1 MFRLRHS
8 VFLAALAGLILA
20 APAAADEAADAERLQ
35 VLESELE
42 ETAAARSELGEE
54 AARIADEL
62 DLLRAR
68 MLASEEEIRSLEAD
82 LVEIAAALDA
92 LLGKKAIVEAEF
104 SRQSDA
110 LGGVLAA
117 LQRIARQPAEMLIA
131 MPTSPTD
138 THRTA
143 MLLAAIT
150 PELDRRVAAVAETLA
165 SLTVLQDDI
174 AYQEAQRRTALSA
187 IREEQA
193 EAAATAFRKSELLS
207 ILKADDEALAQ
218 RQDVLM
224 REAADLNDL
233 LAALR
238 EESEEVDEAR
248 NAAMS
253 AAIEALAA
261 TSFSAQKGTLPLP
274 VDGRIVIGFRQETA
288 DGSQSEGIALAARP
302 GSRLVTP
309 YDGQV
314 VYAGPFSD
322 YGHLLII
329 DHGEGYHTVLAGF
342 ARADVVLGQ
351 WLLAGEPVG
360 VMATDVSDEQLLYV
374 ELRHDGEPINPL
386 PWIAVRDN
394 EVSGG

>member
-1 MFRLRHS
+1 MDLRAAIHGL
-8 VFLAALAGLILA
+8 VLVLAITA
-20 APAAADEAADAERLQ
+20 ATTVSGDDENAERLDA
-35 VLESELE
+35 LESELR
-42 ETAAARSELGEE
+42 ETADARDALGAE
-54 AARIADEL
+54 AAAIADEL

-68 MLASEEEIRSLEAD
+68 MLASEQEIRELETGLEEIAETLIVLQEE
-82 LVEIAAALDA
+82 LVVQELAFALQREQ
-92 LLGKKAIVEAEF
+92 LG
-104 SRQSDA
+104 D
-110 LGGVLAA
+110 VLAS

-150 PELDRRVAAVAETLA
+150 PELDRRAAELEQTMRSLAELR
-165 SLTVLQDDI
+165 DGM
-174 AYQEAQRRTALSA
+174 AYQEAQRLASLSA
-187 IREEQA
+187 IHEEQA
-193 EAAATAFRKSELLS
+193 AAAETALRKSELLAG
-207 ILKADDEALAQ
+207 IQRDDETLAQ
-218 RQDVLM
+218 RQDELM
-224 REAADLNDL
+224 REAESLKDL
-233 LAALR
+233 LAGLQDDADR
-238 EESEEVDEAR
+238 AAEAR
-248 NAAMS
+248 DTAMS

-261 TSFSAQKGTLPLP
+261 TSFSAQKGSLPLP
-274 VDGRIVIGFRQETA
+274 AQGEIVVSFRQDTGNGVLS
-288 DGSQSEGIALAARP
+288 DGIALNTP
-302 GSRLVTP
+302 SGSRLVTP

-360 VMATDVSDEQLLYV
+360 VMASEESDEQLLYV
-374 ELRHDGEPINPL
+374 ELRRNGDPINPL
-386 PWIAVRDN
+386 PWIAARDN

>member
-1 MFRLRHS
+1 MDLRAAIHGL
-8 VFLAALAGLILA
+8 VLVLAITA
-20 APAAADEAADAERLQ
+20 ATTVSGDDESAERLDA
-35 VLESELE
+35 LESELR
-42 ETAAARSELGEE
+42 ETADARDALGAE
-54 AARIADEL
+54 ATAIANEL

-68 MLASEEEIRSLEAD
+68 MLASEQEIRELETGLEEIAETLIVLQEE
-82 LVEIAAALDA
+82 LVIQELAFAQQREQ
-92 LLGKKAIVEAEF
+92 LG
-104 SRQSDA
+104 D
-110 LGGVLAA
+110 VLAS

-150 PELDRRVAAVAETLA
+150 PELDRRAAELEQTMRSLAELR
-165 SLTVLQDDI
+165 DGM
-174 AYQEAQRRTALSA
+174 AYQEAQRLASLSA
-187 IREEQA
+187 IHEEQA
-193 EAAATAFRKSELLS
+193 AAAETALRKSELLAG
-207 ILKADDEALAQ
+207 IQRDDETLAQ
-218 RQDVLM
+218 RQDELM
-224 REAADLNDL
+224 REAESLKDL
-233 LAALR
+233 LAGLQEDADR
-238 EESEEVDEAR
+238 AAEAR
-248 NAAMS
+248 DTAMS

-261 TSFSAQKGTLPLP
+261 TSFSAQKGSLSLPAQ
-274 VDGRIVIGFRQETA
+274 GEIVVSFQQDTGNGVLS
-288 DGSQSEGIALAARP
+288 DGIALNTP
-302 GSRLVTP
+302 SGSRLVTP

-360 VMATDVSDEQLLYV
+360 VMASEESDEQLLYV
-374 ELRHDGEPINPL
+374 ELRRNGDPINPL
-386 PWIAVRDN
+386 PWIAARDN